1 MRSCNTNYI
10 VATIELLIGTIFLF
24 LFCASYFVDIT
35 IPSNFVFLSLAIGF
49 QALANTNA
57 WRYEYREKK

>member
-1 MRSCNTNYI
+1 MRSYNTNYI

-24 LFCASYFVDIT
+24 LFCASYFVEIT

-57 WRYEYREKK
+57 WRYEHREKE